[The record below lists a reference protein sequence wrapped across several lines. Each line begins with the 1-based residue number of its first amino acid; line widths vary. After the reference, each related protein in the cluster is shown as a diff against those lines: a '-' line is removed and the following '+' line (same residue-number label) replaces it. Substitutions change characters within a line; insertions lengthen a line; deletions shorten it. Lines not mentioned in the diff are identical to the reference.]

1 MSEQQQQQQQHW
13 DSFPSWEELAAT
25 PRHSSQSTTVSQRSD
40 EGEQALQ
47 QSFAMGAG
55 AGGIGEAERLISA
68 SGVGAGGTEGL
79 QTLCPVDSAMPAATQ
94 ELKAAA
100 ALPASDSARQGQ
112 AGAREGEGEGEG
124 AEEPEGAGTPGV
136 AFRRAR
142 NRTAASKCRAKQ
154 KLQAKALQKEFDEG
168 SARNARLRQQALELR
183 GLVVSLR
190 DYALQHDSSRCR
202 CTSLHA
208 FNKKRAERY
217 FQSVG
222 SSSSSPSSCSI

>member
-1 MSEQQQQQQQHW
+1 MSEQQQQHW

-55 AGGIGEAERLISA
+55 AR
-68 SGVGAGGTEGL
+68 GVGAGGTEGL
-79 QTLCPVDSAMPAATQ
+79 QALCPVDSAMPAATQ

-100 ALPASDSARQGQ
+100 ALPASDSAQQGQ

-124 AEEPEGAGTPGV
+124 AVEPEGAGTPGV

-154 KLQAKALQKEFDEG
+154 KLQAKALQKEFDD
-168 SARNARLRQQALELR
+168 SSSRNARLRQQALELR